1 MSSLTKE
8 QLQRIEENRKKAMQL
23 KSANTNQ
30 ASSTA
35 APEAPFKGVPSS
47 NFYSASSGAKK
58 PLDVQTVSHGP
69 NVKRFKPGGDQ
80 NNIPQK
86 QNNGHQYVKNSNYQQ
101 SAEVLMTANN
111 SGICKA
117 ISADRFSVN
126 IGYNQQTI
134 EVFKQIPSKLY
145 GMHILSLNSQI
156 LMNQFY
162 FLRHY
167 VQDVEFFYN
176 GSW

>member
-30 ASSTA
+30 ASSTV
-35 APEAPFKGVPSS
+35 APKDPFKGVPSS
-47 NFYSASSGAKK
+47 NFYGASGAKK
-58 PLDVQTVSHGP
+58 ALNVQTVSHGP
-69 NVKRFKPGGDQ
+69 SVKRFKSGGEQ

-86 QNNGHQYVKNSNYQQ
+86 QNFKNSNQQ
-101 SAEVLMTANN
+101 SAEVLKTANN
-111 SGICKA
+111 SGLCKV

-126 IGYNQQTI
+126 IGYNQQSI

-145 GMHILSLNSQI
+145 GMQKFCLNLSSPNI
-156 LMNQFY
+156 
-162 FLRHY
+162 
-167 VQDVEFFYN
+167 
-176 GSW
+176 

>member
-35 APEAPFKGVPSS
+35 APKAPFKGVPSS
-47 NFYSASSGAKK
+47 NFYSASGAKK

-80 NNIPQK
+80 NNTPQK

-145 GMHILSLNSQI
+145 GMHLLFLNLHSSSNESIL
-156 LMNQFY
+156 FP
-162 FLRHY
+162 
-167 VQDVEFFYN
+167 
-176 GSW
+176 

>member
-35 APEAPFKGVPSS
+35 APTAPFKGVPSS
-47 NFYSASSGAKK
+47 SFYSAKK

-69 NVKRFKPGGDQ
+69 SVKRLKPGGDQ

-86 QNNGHQYVKNSNYQQ
+86 QNGHQYVKNSNYQQ
-101 SAEVLMTANN
+101 SAEVVMTANN

-134 EVFKQIPSKLY
+134 ELFKQIPSKLY
-145 GMHILSLNSQI
+145 GMHITSCLNLHSFLVIHFLI
-156 LMNQFY
+156 L
-162 FLRHY
+162 LL
-167 VQDVEFFYN
+167 
-176 GSW
+176 